1 MEQQWN
7 QRAEE
12 HQTQTSELVSQIN
25 QSQKL
30 LSQLQNSHQTSLEES
45 KARLHKL
52 SSDRERIVNELKRL
66 QIENDELLGK
76 HNAKSEEIQSEV
88 INLPEKTDDMHLL
101 LLNYR
106 EQVSAEYLTLILMF
120 IVEKMKN

>member
-12 HQTQTSELVSQIN
+12 HQSQTSELVCQIN

-30 LSQLQNSHQTSLEES
+30 LSLLQNSHQIALEES

-52 SSDRERIVNELKRL
+52 SSDRERIGQAHDMFSRIFRVRIYPFFLPNMYYVVFVL
-66 QIENDELLGK
+66 IFS
-76 HNAKSEEIQSEV
+76 NAR
-88 INLPEKTDDMHLL
+88 N
-101 LLNYR
+101 
-106 EQVSAEYLTLILMF
+106 
-120 IVEKMKN
+120 

>member
-12 HQTQTSELVSQIN
+12 HQSQTSELVCQIN

-30 LSQLQNSHQTSLEES
+30 LSLLQNSHQIALEES

-52 SSDRERIVNELKRL
+52 SSDRERIGQAHHMLSRVL
-66 QIENDELLGK
+66 
-76 HNAKSEEIQSEV
+76 
-88 INLPEKTDDMHLL
+88 NLRISFPKFSCFGFL
-101 LLNYR
+101 
-106 EQVSAEYLTLILMF
+106 
-120 IVEKMKN
+120 

>member
-12 HQTQTSELVSQIN
+12 HQSQTSELVCQIN

-30 LSQLQNSHQTSLEES
+30 LSLLQNSHQIALEES

-52 SSDRERIVNELKRL
+52 SSDRERIGQAHDMFSRFLN
-66 QIENDELLGK
+66 
-76 HNAKSEEIQSEV
+76 
-88 INLPEKTDDMHLL
+88 PEKHFTKFSLFCFSK
-101 LLNYR
+101 R
-106 EQVSAEYLTLILMF
+106 
-120 IVEKMKN
+120 

>member
-12 HQTQTSELVSQIN
+12 HQNQTSELVSRVN
-25 QSQKL
+25 QSDRL
-30 LSQLQNSHQTSLEES
+30 LSQLQKSQQRALEES

-76 HNAKSEEIQSEV
+76 HNAKSDEIQSEV
-88 INLPEKTDDMHLL
+88 INLPEKTEDMHLL
-101 LLNYR
+101 LLTYR
-106 EQVSAEYLTLILMF
+106 DQVFFYLL
-120 IVEKMKN
+120 